1 VSGVVIIV
9 PPDPTSETNDS
20 PFMLMAFTRANIVD
34 PHSRLYGA
42 AFSDDIG
49 TEHYNAAKI
58 VGLAASQEAS
68 VLKFFSS
75 V

>member
-1 VSGVVIIV
+1 MIV
-9 PPDPTSETNDS
+9 PPDPTSETSDS
-20 PFMLMAFTRANIVD
+20 PLMLTAFTRANIVD

-42 AFSDDIG
+42 AFSDEIR

-58 VGLAASQEAS
+58 VGLAASQETS
-68 VLKFFSS
+68 VLNLFSS